1 MDSIQGKSS
10 TLMKKQNKRRLEKDS
25 GKSKEN
31 KLGAL
36 TEPRNDGKRLYREVI
51 TVEWAASKRK
61 KTIYTENNTEPES

>member
-1 MDSIQGKSS
+1 MLHTDGKKN
-10 TLMKKQNKRRLEKDS
+10 KKRLEKDS

-51 TVEWAASKRK
+51 TVEWHAQDN
-61 KTIYTENNTEPES
+61 IY